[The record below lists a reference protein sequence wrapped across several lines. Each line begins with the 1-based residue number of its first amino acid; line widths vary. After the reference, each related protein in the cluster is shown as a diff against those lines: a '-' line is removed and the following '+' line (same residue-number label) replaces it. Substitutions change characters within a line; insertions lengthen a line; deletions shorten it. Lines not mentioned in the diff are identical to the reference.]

1 MPIGRRLVRWKQ
13 RAEVKSQTIL
23 QACFSDMLDTGDRG
37 KVVDFHWNSIDPWT
51 LVSVSDDCS
60 SSAGGGTLQI
70 WRIIDLLYRPEEEVL
85 AELDEF
91 RSNVAACSPTPTKDV
106 NHSA

>member
-1 MPIGRRLVRWKQ
+1 METESGGK
-13 RAEVKSQTIL
+13 KSNHPAGL
-23 QACFSDMLDTGDRG
+23 FFRHAGHRG